1 MELPLKTQIDRSER
15 LTPAWIRPV
24 FGRSDPDSDPK
35 LAGWGGC
42 LRPGS
47 DLFLGSR
54 ILSGAGYI

>member
-35 LAGWGGC
+35 LAGRAADSGLDPTCFWAV
-42 LRPGS
+42 GS
-47 DLFLGSR
+47 
-54 ILSGAGYI
+54 